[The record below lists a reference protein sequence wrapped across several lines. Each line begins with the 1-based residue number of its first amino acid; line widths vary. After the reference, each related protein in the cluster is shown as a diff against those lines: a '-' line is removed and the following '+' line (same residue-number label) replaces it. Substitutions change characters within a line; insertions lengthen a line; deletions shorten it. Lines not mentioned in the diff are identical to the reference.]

1 LKKNIYFLFTFGL
14 SIIVS
19 TNTLAILSENHVLP
33 IEMEG
38 QFLGVETCG
47 SSECHGSAER
57 WRNATVLM
65 KERLIWNSSRHA
77 SAYDSL
83 KSELGRKITRNLGLP
98 NGENVKQC
106 LSCHSTYVPNS
117 QRGERF
123 SLTDG
128 VTCESCHGPGGNFLS
143 THVYPSSTHEK
154 NLLAGM
160 TPTSEPDYR
169 ANLCLS
175 CHQANKKNQFKH
187 AFYGAG
193 HPRLRFELETY
204 SENLPYHYRY
214 DSDYE
219 RRKGLVNG
227 VQSWLIGQVL
237 STIQTLD
244 YLEEAITQAKF
255 IPELASFECFSCH
268 QNINKPYSR
277 KNSSFEFGT
286 PSVYSGNLLMIKA
299 IASTFPNSKS
309 KRLKQLIDELMLP
322 VSQKQETLT
331 LIKEIR
337 FLVQRLKF
345 EAPYE
350 EYRHIG
356 PKLIKNIVKYAN
368 QETEISY
375 GKAEMIAMSLS
386 SLITSASGQGYLKS
400 GSENV
405 YEKSLDSLYTAVS
418 NSMNFKEKRF
428 KNTLKTLQA
437 KL

>member
-1 LKKNIYFLFTFGL
+1 MKKKISFLLTVGIPL
-14 SIIVS
+14 
-19 TNTLAILSENHVLP
+19 ILSTHALALINQNHTLP
-33 IEMEG
+33 IEMKG
-38 QFLGVETCG
+38 KFLGVETCG

-65 KERLIWNSSRHA
+65 KERLIWNTSRHA

-83 KSELGRKITRNLGLP
+83 KSKLGRRITKNLGLP
-98 NGENVKQC
+98 NGENTKQC

-117 QRGERF
+117 QRGEGF

-154 NLLAGM
+154 NLSAGM

-187 AFYGAG
+187 AYYGAG

-227 VQSWLIGQVL
+227 VQVWLVGQLL
-237 STIQTLD
+237 SATQTLD
-244 YLEEAITQAKF
+244 YLEQAINETKF
-255 IPELASFECFSCH
+255 LPELASFECFSCH
-268 QNINKPYSR
+268 QNINKPQSQ
-277 KNSSFEFGT
+277 KNSSFDFGT
-286 PSVYSGNLLMIKA
+286 PSVYGANLLMIKA
-299 IASTFPNSKS
+299 IVSTFPNRDSGK
-309 KRLKQLIDELMLP
+309 LNQLITKLMLP
-322 VSQKQETLT
+322 VSGKQETLV
-331 LIKEIR
+331 LIREIR
-337 FLVQRLKF
+337 LLINQLKID
-345 EAPYE
+345 APYE
-350 EYRHIG
+350 EYRLIG
-356 PKLIKNIVKYAN
+356 PRLLKNIVKYAD
-368 QETEISY
+368 QELEISY

-386 SLITSASGQGYLKS
+386 SLVTSVSGQGHL
-400 GSENV
+400 ENRSKILF
-405 YEKSLDSLYTAVS
+405 EKSLDSMYRAVS
-418 NSMNFKEKRF
+418 DSLNFKEARF
-428 KNTLKTLQA
+428 KRSLKTLQA

>member
-1 LKKNIYFLFTFGL
+1 MNKKIYFLLTTGISL
-14 SIIVS
+14 IVS
-19 TNTLAILSENHVLP
+19 SNTLAFVNENHALP
-33 IEMEG
+33 TEMKG
-38 QFLGVETCG
+38 KFLGVETCG

-65 KERLIWNSSRHA
+65 KERLIWNTSRHA

-83 KSELGRKITRNLGLP
+83 RSKLGRKITRNLGLP
-98 NGENVKQC
+98 NGENTEQC

-123 SLTDG
+123 SLADG

-154 NLLAGM
+154 NLSAGM
-160 TPTSEPDYR
+160 TPTSEPDFR

-187 AFYGAG
+187 AYYGAG

-227 VQSWLIGQVL
+227 VNSWLVGQIL

-244 YLEEAITQAKF
+244 YLEQAIAQAKF

-268 QNINKPYSR
+268 QNINRPYSR
-277 KNSSFEFGT
+277 KNDSFEFGT

-299 IASTFPNSKS
+299 IASTFPNNRS
-309 KRLKQLIDELMLP
+309 KRLKQLINELMLP
-322 VSQKQETLT
+322 VSKKQETLA
-331 LIKEIR
+331 LIREIR
-337 FLVQRLKF
+337 LLVKQLKI
-345 EAPYE
+345 EVPYQ
-350 EYRHIG
+350 EYRLVG
-356 PKLIKNIVKYAN
+356 PKLIKNIVKFSN
-368 QETEISY
+368 QEMEISY

-386 SLITSASGQGYLKS
+386 SLITSASGQGYLES
-400 GSENV
+400 GSESI
-405 YEKSLDSLYTAVS
+405 YEKSLDSLYKAVS
-418 NSMNFKEKRF
+418 NSLNFEEEDF
-428 KNTLKTLQA
+428 KNSLKILQK